1 MTRLTLLIPMMMA
14 LLSCPPAALADGFGI
29 NATRLIYPQ
38 GAGSIAVTVRNT
50 QPTLPYLVQTSIS
63 RAADSYKTTPF
74 TVTPPI
80 FRLEPKSVNQIRIAG
95 NDSDLPKDR
104 ESVFYFHATA
114 IPATTAPTENQSS
127 TGVQASVQFGV
138 GSIIKLFYRPA
149 GLSSSSTD
157 AQKNLKFSA
166 GKSGLEVSNPSPY
179 FVSFAS
185 IKFGGQALKLDTP
198 AALMI
203 ATFSTHTYP
212 TTVKS
217 GSVEWQTIND
227 QGGVDAFKQL
237 LP

>member
-1 MTRLTLLIPMMMA
+1 MKRLKLLIPLMMA
-14 LLSCPPAALADGFGI
+14 LLSCPLAVLADGFGI

-38 GAGSIAVTVRNT
+38 GTGSITVTVRNT
-50 QPTLPYLVQTSIS
+50 QPILPYLVQVSLS
-63 RAADSYKTTPF
+63 RTADSYKATPF

-95 NDSDLPKDR
+95 NDTDLPKDR

-114 IPATTAPTENQSS
+114 VPAAASPTEAQQS

-149 GLSSSSTD
+149 GLPSSAAD
-157 AQKNLKFSA
+157 AQKNLKFHQVSN
-166 GKSGLEVSNPSPY
+166 GLEVSNPSPY
-179 FVSFAS
+179 FVSLAS
-185 IKFGGQALKLDTP
+185 LKFGGQALKLDSP

-203 ATFSTHTYP
+203 APFGAHTYP
-212 TTVKS
+212 TVAKGS
-217 GSVEWQTIND
+217 SVEWQTIND